1 MPKIGRNEKCPCG
14 SGKKYK
20 RCCLKKDAVL
30 EHSELRSRRVVHD
43 MGAVLAGDD
52 PLDVLSNQVT
62 DLIRAGLLDE
72 AEEAV
77 RQLQRDYP
85 DMIDGIDRWAQLL
98 TARGDHAEAAAAW
111 REAAAFA
118 RDNPGFDP
126 ETIDFS
132 LGRAARCEAA
142 VHG

>member
-20 RCCLKKDAVL
+20 RCCLKKDTVL

-43 MGAVLAGDD
+43 MGMVLTADD
-52 PLDVLSNQVT
+52 PLDILSNQVT
-62 DLIRAGLLDE
+62 DLIRAGLLAE
-72 AEEAV
+72 AEDVV

-85 DMIDGIDRWAQLL
+85 DEIDGIDRWADLL
-98 TARGDHAEAAAAW
+98 AARGDHAEAAAAY

-126 ETIDFS
+126 ESVKDY
-132 LGRAARCEAA
+132 LEAAESCEAA
-142 VHG
+142 VRG